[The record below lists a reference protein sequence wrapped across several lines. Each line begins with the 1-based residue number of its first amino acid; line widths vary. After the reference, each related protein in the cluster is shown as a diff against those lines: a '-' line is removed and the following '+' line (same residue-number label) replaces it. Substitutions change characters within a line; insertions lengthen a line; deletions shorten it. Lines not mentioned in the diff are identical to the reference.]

1 MWVVITKRLMPS
13 GNAYEIKRRDFA
25 QWDQLIYYINKVMWK
40 QENQLDIIRIE
51 KDIDAVKSKIAH
63 RRNKHR

>member
-1 MWVVITKRLMPS
+1 MWLVITKRLMPS
-13 GNAYEIKRRDFA
+13 GNAYEIKRREFG
-25 QWDQLIYYINKVMWK
+25 QWEQLIFYINKIMWK

>member
-13 GNAYEIKRRDFA
+13 GNAYEIKRREFG
-25 QWDQLIYYINKVMWK
+25 QWEQLIFYINKVMWK
-40 QENQLDIIRIE
+40 PENQLDIIRIE

>member
-13 GNAYEIKRRDFA
+13 GNAYEIKRREFG
-25 QWDQLIYYINKVMWK
+25 QWEQLIFYINKVMWK
-40 QENQLDIIRIE
+40 QENQMDIIRIE

>member
-13 GNAYEIKRRDFA
+13 GNAYEIKRREFG
-25 QWDQLIYYINKVMWK
+25 QWEQLIFYINKVMWK

>member
-1 MWVVITKRLMPS
+1 MWVVITRRLMPS
-13 GNAYEIKRRDFA
+13 GNAYEIKRREFG
-25 QWDQLIYYINKVMWK
+25 QWEQLIFYINKVMWK

-51 KDIDAVKSKIAH
+51 KDIDVVKSKIAH

>member
-1 MWVVITKRLMPS
+1 MPS
-13 GNAYEIKRRDFA
+13 GNAYEIKRREFG
-25 QWDQLIYYINKVMWK
+25 QWEQLIFYINKVMWK

>member
-13 GNAYEIKRRDFA
+13 GNAYEIKRREFG
-25 QWDQLIYYINKVMWK
+25 QWEQLIFYINKVMWK

-51 KDIDAVKSKIAH
+51 KDVEAVKSKIAH